1 MPKPSV
7 LWIDGVGSYALC
19 EKDSV
24 TIGQSFP
31 GNDVDLAIRGD
42 LSRRACAIH
51 RVGGDYWIE
60 AYQSVRVSDGVLEKP
75 VMLRD
80 QSICVL
86 GERVKFQ
93 YFRPSP
99 LSSTVRLTLVSE
111 HRWQPFVDSVILVA
125 ESVVIGCDPTC
136 HIRYSMPA
144 KVSGGGI
151 PAPKRSHWGSFCC
164 FARTSSGF
172 VGWLVGS
179 RFGTERSRRDRFS
192 KFNPANVSKQSTC
205 LGRWE
210 SDSALRNLPLIF
222 TVFERK
228 VTRHFPWFQDNWSYS
243 FLGRTT

>member
-144 KVSGGGI
+144 KVSGGGN
-151 PAPKRSHWGSFCC
+151 SGSQEEPLGKFLLFRKNQQWFC
-164 FARTSSGF
+164 RV
-172 VGWLVGS
+172 VGREPVWH
-179 RFGTERSRRDRFS
+179 GTQQ
-192 KFNPANVSKQSTC
+192 KGQ
-205 LGRWE
+205 
-210 SDSALRNLPLIF
+210 
-222 TVFERK
+222 VFEVQPGER
-228 VTRHFPWFQDNWSYS
+228 VQTEYLSWT
-243 FLGRTT
+243 LGV